1 MARLRTAALMFTAI
15 AVSSA
20 CASDPADLDP
30 EVLPPL
36 GQAVFT
42 LSYVGSENDTTWNHT
57 ATAITY
63 QSGCIRLVTPE
74 GQETSFLTQDGE
86 RPGIGT
92 FPLRGL
98 AAPREP
104 GTLVVYSFHN
114 GYSSNITGSVT
125 VLRSTPTEIG
135 GTFDFSAP
143 TEWSPRMTRARASPS
158 PSASTGVSSTRSSS
172 CSA

>member
-1 MARLRTAALMFTAI
+1 MVWLRAVVPMLTAI
-15 AVSSA
+15 AVGSA
-20 CASDPADLDP
+20 CASDPTDSDP
-30 EVLPPL
+30 EGLPPL

-42 LSYVGSENDTTWNHT
+42 LSYVGSDNDTTWNHT

-63 QSGCIRLVTPE
+63 QLGCIRLVTPE
-74 GQETSFLTQDGE
+74 GQETSFLTQGGE
-86 RPGIGT
+86 RPGVGT

-98 AAPREP
+98 TAPGEP

-114 GYSSNITGSVT
+114 GYSSNITGSIT

-143 TEWSPRMTRARASPS
+143 TEDRPVNFTVRISGAFLSVANDDPLD
-158 PSASTGVSSTRSSS
+158 S
-172 CSA
+172 C